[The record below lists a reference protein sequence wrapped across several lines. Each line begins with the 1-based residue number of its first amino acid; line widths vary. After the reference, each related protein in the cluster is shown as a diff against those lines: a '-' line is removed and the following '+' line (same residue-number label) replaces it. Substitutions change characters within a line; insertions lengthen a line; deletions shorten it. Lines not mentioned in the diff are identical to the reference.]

1 MEGQSSSPSE
11 RFKENIRCQLSGAI
25 CEIFPSLAGVSLW
38 PGSES
43 ISPMTLQA
51 RRMITTQ
58 QKMVQLVRYITMAG
72 TVIGDPVTANRS
84 PQPQVCDEDDNE
96 GDDDDGWC
104 FI

>member
-11 RFKENIRCQLSGAI
+11 RFKENISCQWSGAI

-84 PQPQVCDEDDNE
+84 PHPPACND
-96 GDDDDGWC
+96 DDDDGERWC